1 MTDTTQKPD
10 LADPP
15 SGRDRDV
22 PLLARPIVVALVC
35 LVVLA
40 GLGWV
45 YLGLMVAGMA
55 SSGTPGGGMAGSA
68 AAMGPGMG
76 LIDLVTGGVPLDGF
90 AKALADALCSPS
102 FGHQAG
108 FGVAGIATL
117 AGMWAAMALAM
128 MLPTAGPMILAYA
141 EIAATA
147 ERRGEKVASPMAL
160 IAGYAGVW
168 LLFAL
173 VAAALQAA
181 LTHAALLDPAMASA
195 SPLFSGAVFIGAG
208 VYQFSPLKF
217 ACVTRC
223 QRPFPFFLLRWSSAT
238 AAVFR
243 LGVRQGLFCLG
254 CCWAMMLVMFAVGV
268 MNVVWMALLGLVMG
282 AEKIAVTTRF
292 SKAIGVVFL
301 AIGAW
306 MIGDA
311 VLAHWPAAR
320 AG

>member
-1 MTDTTQKPD
+1 MTDTAQRSD
-10 LADPP
+10 LVDPP
-15 SGRDRDV
+15 SGPPEV
-22 PLLARPIVVALVC
+22 SLLARPVVVALAC

-55 SSGTPGGGMAGSA
+55 GTGSA

-76 LIDLVTGGVPLDGF
+76 LFDLITGGVPLDGF
-90 AKALADALCSPS
+90 AKALAEAICSPS
-102 FGHQAG
+102 FGHHGGGAAEL
-108 FGVAGIATL
+108 VTL
-117 AGMWAAMALAM
+117 AGMWSAMALAM
-128 MLPTAGPMILAYA
+128 MLPTAGPMILTYA

-147 ERRGEKVASPMAL
+147 ARRGEPTVSPVAL
-160 IAGYAGVW
+160 IVGYAGVW
-168 LLFAL
+168 LAFAL
-173 VAAALQAA
+173 VAAAVQAGLA
-181 LTHAALLDPAMASA
+181 RLALLDPAMSSA
-195 SPLFSGAVFIGAG
+195 SPLFSGAVFVGAG
-208 VYQFSPLKF
+208 VYQFSPLKY

-223 QRPFPFFLLRWSSAT
+223 QRPFPFFLLHWTSRAGG
-238 AAVFR
+238 VVR
-243 LGVRQGLFCLG
+243 LGMRQGLLCLG

-268 MNVVWMALLGLVMG
+268 MNVVWMALLGIVMG

-301 AIGAW
+301 LIGAW

-311 VLAHWPAAR
+311 VVAHWPAAR

>member
-1 MTDTTQKPD
+1 MTDTPHRSD
-10 LADPP
+10 LVDPP
-15 SGRDRDV
+15 SGPPEV
-22 PLLARPIVVALVC
+22 PLLARPVVVALAC

-40 GLGWV
+40 GLGWL

-55 SSGTPGGGMAGSA
+55 GAGSV

-76 LIDLVTGGVPLDGF
+76 LFDLLGGGVPLDGF
-90 AKALADALCSPS
+90 AKALAEAICSPS
-102 FGHQAG
+102 FGQQAG
-108 FGVAGIATL
+108 VGLAELATL

-128 MLPTAGPMILAYA
+128 MLPTAGPMILSYA

-147 ERRGEKVASPMAL
+147 ARRGEPTVSPVAL
-160 IAGYAGVW
+160 IVGYAGVW
-168 LLFAL
+168 LAFAL
-173 VAAALQAA
+173 VAAALQAGLA
-181 LTHAALLDPAMASA
+181 RLALLDPAMASA
-195 SPLFSGAVFIGAG
+195 SPLFSGAVFVGAG
-208 VYQFSPLKF
+208 VYQFSPLKY

-223 QRPFPFFLLRWSSAT
+223 QRPFPFFLLHWTSRAGG
-238 AAVFR
+238 VVR
-243 LGVRQGLFCLG
+243 LGMRQGLLCLG

-268 MNVVWMALLGLVMG
+268 MNVVWMALLGIVMG

-311 VLAHWPAAR
+311 VMAHWPAAR